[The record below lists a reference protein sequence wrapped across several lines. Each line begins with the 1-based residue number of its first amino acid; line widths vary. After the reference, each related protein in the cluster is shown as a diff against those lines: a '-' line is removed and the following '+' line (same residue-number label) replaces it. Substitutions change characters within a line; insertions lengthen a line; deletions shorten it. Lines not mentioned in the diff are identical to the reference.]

1 MLRSVC
7 ISSRGGSALFST
19 DFEGSGKNAHSVS
32 GLLTALTD
40 ISKRAVGAP
49 VSYIVMKSL
58 AITIV
63 QADDTGIKV
72 ILFHDASYYRVLAHR
87 IATEIMKAFTDKFPP
102 SSYNTSDS
110 SIFKHFNSSLGPAI
124 RSASSY
130 ILHSLISRS
139 RGAIQFAV
147 VFSDGDAIF
156 TYPSNANSLSV
167 AANLQGLQ
175 FSFQEIADI
184 TNDQPF
190 EITIEG
196 QQVVTHVV
204 LFGTTTVV
212 LQIRA
217 DYHSKDVVNDVAET
231 VDMLK
236 LCFQTSEGLMA

>member
-7 ISSRGGSALFST
+7 ISSKGGFVLFSA
-19 DFEGSGKNAHSVS
+19 DFEGSGKNVHSVS

-40 ISKRAVGAP
+40 ISKRSVGSP
-49 VSYIVMKSL
+49 VCYIVMKKL

-63 QADDTGIKV
+63 QSEDTGIKV
-72 ILFHDASYYRVLAHR
+72 ILFHDASYYRILAHR
-87 IATEIMKAFTDKFPP
+87 IATEIMKTFTEKFPP
-102 SSYNTSDS
+102 STYNATDS
-110 SIFKHFNSSLGPAI
+110 SIFRHFNSSLGPAI
-124 RSASSY
+124 RSASSF
-130 ILHSLISRS
+130 LLQSLIEKL
-139 RGAIQFAV
+139 RGAMQFAV

-156 TYPSNANSLSV
+156 TFPSNANSLSV

-184 TNDQPF
+184 TNDQPY
-190 EITIEG
+190 ELVIEG
-196 QQVVTHVV
+196 EQVVTHVV

-217 DYHSKDVVNDVAET
+217 YYNSPAVVSEVAET
-231 VDMLK
+231 IDMLK